1 MPQEENQS
9 PPNDTLGITDLDTFV
24 RALLH
29 WHTNKVELLQ
39 HMKTIPDG
47 TEVTIEGSEPK
58 MLQGDML
65 AGFQLGLSL
74 ALSELGTLPFAIEV
88 DEEPTAAPAGN

>member
-9 PPNDTLGITDLDTFV
+9 PPSDTLGITDLDTFV

-29 WHTNKVELLQ
+29 WHTNKVGLLQ

-47 TEVTIEGSEPK
+47 TEVTIEGEEPK

-88 DEEPTAAPAGN
+88 DEDPAAAPTGG